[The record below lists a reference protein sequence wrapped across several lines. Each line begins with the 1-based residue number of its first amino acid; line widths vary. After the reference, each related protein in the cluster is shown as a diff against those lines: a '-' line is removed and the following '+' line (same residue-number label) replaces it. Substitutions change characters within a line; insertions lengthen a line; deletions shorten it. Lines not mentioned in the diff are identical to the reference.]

1 MLEDVLQW
9 HYILLYLT
17 WVNNFSCVLQDVE
30 DMVALPI
37 PDWMSVMTYITFV
50 YNKFGK
56 KETSV
61 A

>member
-1 MLEDVLQW
+1 MI
-9 HYILLYLT
+9 ILSFLP
-17 WVNNFSCVLQDVE
+17 QDVE

-56 KETSV
+56 QPEAKKTQE